1 MDIPWSWIRR
11 LNVKITIFPQLT
23 YILNAIPIK
32 IQQNFV
38 EIGMLILK
46 LKKIC
51 KGLRLLKNKK
61 EGPVL
66 LAIKLYSLID

>member
-11 LNVKITIFPQLT
+11 LNVKITIFPKLT

-46 LKKIC
+46 LKKLC

-66 LAIKLYSLID
+66 LAIKLHSLID